1 MGVMVMRKLMLSGA
15 VLTVLVGASAS
26 ARPLPST
33 GNPPAVQ
40 QLIAC
45 RSITDSA
52 LRLACYDR
60 QSDALSTAIAK
71 KDVVV
76 IDKARATATRR
87 SLFGFSIPDF
97 GGLFGGAGDD
107 IKAIETTVVTSGYNA
122 DGGWMVKLADGSMW
136 SQTDDTPVALPPERG
151 DKVIVTRGMFGAY
164 FLQLGKQPGFKVRR
178 VG

>member
-1 MGVMVMRKLMLSGA
+1 MRKLMPSTA
-15 VLTVLVGASAS
+15 VLTVLIAGGAD
-26 ARPLPST
+26 ARPIPST

-45 RSITDSA
+45 RSVTDSVQ
-52 LRLACYDR
+52 RLACYDR
-60 QSDALSTAIAK
+60 QSAALDQAIAK

-107 IKAIETTVVTSGYNA
+107 IKKIETTVVTSGHNA
-122 DGGWMVKLADGSMW
+122 DGGWVVKLADGSMW
-136 SQTDDTPVALPPERG
+136 TQTDDAPVALPPERG
-151 DKVIVTRGMFGAY
+151 DKVVVTRGALGAF
-164 FLQLGKQPGFKVRR
+164 FLQLGRQPGFKVRR
-178 VG
+178 IG